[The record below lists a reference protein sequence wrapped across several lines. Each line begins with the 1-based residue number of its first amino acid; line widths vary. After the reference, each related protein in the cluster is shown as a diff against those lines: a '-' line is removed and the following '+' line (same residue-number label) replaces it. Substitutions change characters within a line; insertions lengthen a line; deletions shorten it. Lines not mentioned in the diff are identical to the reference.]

1 MLWFEVRTSNIV
13 FKRIPCLKSKYMS
26 YIINSEYNLYSYEN
40 VASIF
45 GENDLKYEFGIDSS
59 ILNQEPVSRDCQAIT
74 TVCDS
79 GNEERTMMHEQAL
92 PSIYTL
98 QPCNPREVS
107 NLFAYHL

>member
-1 MLWFEVRTSNIV
+1 MIFLSFQD
-13 FKRIPCLKSKYMS
+13 LKKSS
-26 YIINSEYNLYSYEN
+26 EFNLIINSEYNLYSYEN
-40 VASIF
+40 FASIF

-79 GNEERTMMHEQAL
+79 GNEEGTVMHEQAL

-98 QPCNPREVS
+98 QPCNPSEVS
-107 NLFAYHL
+107 TLFAYYL

>member
-1 MLWFEVRTSNIV
+1 MLQSV
-13 FKRIPCLKSKYMS
+13 KCIPCVKSKYMS
-26 YIINSEYNLYSYEN
+26 NILNSEYDLYSYEN
-40 VASIF
+40 FASIF

-79 GNEERTMMHEQAL
+79 GNEERTVMHEQAL

-98 QPCNPREVS
+98 QPCNPSEVS
-107 NLFAYHL
+107 TLFAYYL